1 MGSFPH
7 APGSLV
13 VFGITGTAIGA
24 ILILVLGWHVAR
36 RVLDV
41 PRIPRGP
48 GFYVMMVIACLAS
61 LGAGVIALA
70 VAAGLEDW
78 QGIPG
83 KSPLAEV
90 QCHRL
95 TPATARLSFV
105 PFREDGARGPEEVET
120 VDSCDLVVQRLR
132 LARPFA
138 RFGLEERYRLARVGT
153 RRRPIETGD
162 GSALPRPFGVPV
174 GMTIEER
181 LVVPDGERRKV
192 ILDDRG
198 LHLAN

>member
-7 APGSLV
+7 APASLV
-13 VFGITGTAIGA
+13 VFGITCTAIGG

-36 RVLDV
+36 RVMDIPRV
-41 PRIPRGP
+41 PRGG
-48 GFYVMMVIACLAS
+48 GFYVMMGLVCLACL
-61 LGAGVIALA
+61 GVGVIALA

-78 QGIPG
+78 QGVPG
-83 KSPLAEV
+83 RSPLAEV

-95 TPATARLSFV
+95 TPSTARLSFV
-105 PFREDGARGPEEVET
+105 PFRDGARGPEEVET
-120 VDSCDLVVQRLR
+120 VDGCDLAVQRLR
-132 LARPFA
+132 FARPFA

-162 GSALPRPFGVPV
+162 GGALPRPFGVPV
-174 GMTIEER
+174 GMTVEEK

-192 ILDDRG
+192 VLDERG